1 MIYQPQRSQSSE
13 TSGICLSIQLE
24 ERNNRNQFE
33 TTEAVSTKESQY
45 RIHKL
50 DSNCDVIPNTDNLPI
65 KESSTPKPSWSNY
78 YSGYDEH
85 TTISPET
92 EIESINEFI
101 ISLKGG
107 FEFQKV
113 NYNLRTI
120 DFLFL

>member
-1 MIYQPQRSQSSE
+1 M
-13 TSGICLSIQLE
+13 SIQLE

-85 TTISPET
+85 TTMSPET

-107 FEFQKV
+107 FKFQKV
-113 NYNLRTI
+113 KFNLWTI
-120 DFLFL
+120 DFLSL